1 MPIFTLLYFRYYTD
15 IYNTTPVGKLLI
27 FTEFFKMDMQI
38 LNVIGWELNMKM
50 NIKGLMLGFAAFAMA
65 VSTVVST
72 AQPAA
77 AVGPCGPSY
86 TKVGSYNMAAGN
98 AKGGTL
104 EIYWS
109 NTKKNNCAVARCYDW
124 TCGYGVHR
132 EVYISRTND
141 SSWNDWESGWNWVSY
156 AGPVYS
162 YNSVGRCITAQARF
176 YAGVNSNYGT
186 ARIEGKHCG

>member
-1 MPIFTLLYFRYYTD
+1 
-15 IYNTTPVGKLLI
+15 
-27 FTEFFKMDMQI
+27 
-38 LNVIGWELNMKM
+38 MKM

-77 AVGPCGPSY
+77 AVGPCGSSY

-124 TCGYGVHR
+124 SLWSELYQGWILQYGCR
-132 EVYISRTND
+132 ECK
-141 SSWNDWESGWNWVSY
+141 GWNSRDILVKY
-156 AGPVYS
+156 KK
-162 YNSVGRCITAQARF
+162 
-176 YAGVNSNYGT
+176 
-186 ARIEGKHCG
+186 E